1 MEVPITVFEKVP
13 CADSSR
19 SRAFF
24 DSRPP
29 QNKPG
34 TRGENIGEHTR
45 MRVTQISQIYK

>member
-1 MEVPITVFEKVP
+1 MAVPITVVEKAP
-13 CADSSR
+13 GTYSSR

-45 MRVTQISQIYK
+45 MRVIQISQIYK